1 MDNTWEKTQPFEL
14 EDEVKKFLQTLKSM
28 KVEKKCN
35 AYQGI
40 LEEIKKWQIFLPL
53 IGDLRN
59 DAMRDRHWQ
68 QIKDKVGKEFTVDSN
83 LTLREVYN
91 LNLNKYAEDVEEVTE
106 QAKAEAKMEKTL
118 KKLDETWRVVE
129 FQFTQHKD
137 TDIFLMKLAE
147 EDFEMLEEN

>member
-1 MDNTWEKTQPFEL
+1 
-14 EDEVKKFLQTLKSM
+14 M

-40 LEEIKKWQIFLPL
+40 LDEIKKWQIFLPL

-106 QAKAEAKMEKTL
+106 
-118 KKLDETWRVVE
+118 
-129 FQFTQHKD
+129 
-137 TDIFLMKLAE
+137 
-147 EDFEMLEEN
+147 